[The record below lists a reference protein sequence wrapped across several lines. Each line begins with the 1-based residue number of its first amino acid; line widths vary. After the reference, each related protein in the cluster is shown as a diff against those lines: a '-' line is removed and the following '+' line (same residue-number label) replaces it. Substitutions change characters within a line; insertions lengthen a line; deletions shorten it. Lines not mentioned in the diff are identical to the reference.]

1 MNTLW
6 EPAYAKLNL
15 TLDVLG
21 KRPDGY
27 HELVSVMQTVSLC
40 DDVGVLTQTGAPW
53 ELRCAA
59 AGVPLDRRN
68 LAWRAAEAF
77 FDEARLDPNGL
88 TIRINKR
95 VPMQAGL
102 AGGSADAAAVL
113 RALNRRYDGVLPDE
127 TLLRLAG
134 TLGSDVP
141 FCVRGGTALAHGR
154 GERLERLPD
163 APELWF
169 VLCKPETACST
180 PELFAALDRV
190 EPTRRPDTQAMCRAL
205 ADNDAAQIG
214 RLLCNVFEA
223 AALPLHPELA
233 GLKSLLSSCGALGAQ
248 MTGSGSVVFGI
259 FASEQAACA
268 AWQTISE
275 QNVRCFAVKSV

>member
-40 DDVGVLTQTGAPW
+40 DDVGILTQTRAPW
-53 ELRCAA
+53 RLECDAP
-59 AGVPLDRRN
+59 GVPNDARN

-77 FDEARLDPNGL
+77 FRAARLEPDGL
-88 TIRINKR
+88 TIRLRKR
-95 VPMQAGL
+95 IPTQAGL

-113 RALNRRYDGVLPDE
+113 RALNRLYDCPLSDE
-127 TLLRLAG
+127 ALLHLAG

-141 FCVRGGTALAHGR
+141 FCVRGGTALARGR
-154 GERLERLPD
+154 GERLERLAD

-180 PELFAALDRV
+180 PELFTALDRV
-190 EPTRRPDTQAMCRAL
+190 EPARRPDTQAMCRAL

-223 AALPLHPELA
+223 AALPAHPELSE
-233 GLKSLLSSCGALGAQ
+233 LKSLLLSCGALGAQ
-248 MTGSGSVVFGI
+248 MTGSGSVVFGL
-259 FASEQAACA
+259 FPSEQAACA
-268 AWQTISE
+268 AWQTVSE
-275 QNVRCFAVKSV
+275 QGVRCFAVKTV

>member
-59 AGVPLDRRN
+59 AGVPLDRHN

-77 FDEARLDPNGL
+77 FDEAGLDPNGL

-95 VPMQAGL
+95 IPMQAGL

-113 RALNRRYDGVLPDE
+113 RALNRRYDGALSDE
-127 TLLRLAG
+127 TLLRLAE

-141 FCVRGGTALAHGR
+141 FCVRGGTALARGR

-163 APELWF
+163 TPELWF

-180 PELFAALDRV
+180 P
-190 EPTRRPDTQAMCRAL
+190 
-205 ADNDAAQIG
+205 
-214 RLLCNVFEA
+214 
-223 AALPLHPELA
+223 
-233 GLKSLLSSCGALGAQ
+233 
-248 MTGSGSVVFGI
+248 
-259 FASEQAACA
+259 
-268 AWQTISE
+268 
-275 QNVRCFAVKSV
+275 

>member
-1 MNTLW
+1 M
-6 EPAYAKLNL
+6 
-15 TLDVLG
+15 
-21 KRPDGY
+21 
-27 HELVSVMQTVSLC
+27 
-40 DDVGVLTQTGAPW
+40 
-53 ELRCAA
+53 
-59 AGVPLDRRN
+59 
-68 LAWRAAEAF
+68 
-77 FDEARLDPNGL
+77 
-88 TIRINKR
+88 
-95 VPMQAGL
+95 
-102 AGGSADAAAVL
+102 
-113 RALNRRYDGVLPDE
+113 LPDE

-141 FCVRGGTALAHGR
+141 FCVRGGTALARGR

-180 PELFAALDRV
+180 PELFARLDRV